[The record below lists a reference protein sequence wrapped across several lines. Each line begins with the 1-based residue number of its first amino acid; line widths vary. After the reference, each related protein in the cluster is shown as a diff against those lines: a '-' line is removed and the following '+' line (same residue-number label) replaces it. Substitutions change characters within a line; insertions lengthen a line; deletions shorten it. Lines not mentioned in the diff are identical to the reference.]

1 MDVKSMHYLS
11 SFLRRNPMTVNIN
24 TVKFIQLI
32 VISLLIF
39 ATGCTVTYKA
49 VATFDNFNEVLLGTV
64 NANLMTGGGEFQIEG
79 KNTKIRCKGRSNPPH
94 YIPPFSLSC
103 RGQRGDGE
111 AKCSDGRRIRF
122 DWTADSCTTGHGV
135 GQDSEGNTFYFTFGM
150 TEEESKK
157 FVEEELQFV
166 KNKPNLPVY
175 RPKEVRKEKG
185 YSTGTGFFVTHD
197 GIMVTNYHV
206 IEDAQTV
213 YVVDTKNN
221 EKIEAKVLTKDPAN
235 DVAILKINRK
245 TSKIPISSYSNLTK
259 GEEVLT
265 LGYPLVAIQGQE
277 QKATFGRINAL
288 SGIKGDIRFVQID
301 VPIQPGNSGGP
312 LINNK
317 GEVIGVVTATL
328 NQIVTL
334 RETGSLP
341 QNVNFAVKIDYILPT
356 LKQTTKEIQFSENNL
371 QKEMDMEEIVT
382 LREGSVMLIVAE

>member
-1 MDVKSMHYLS
+1 M
-11 SFLRRNPMTVNIN
+11 RNNQNIAN
-24 TVKFIQLI
+24 FVQLTTI
-32 VISLLIF
+32 CLIIF
-39 ATGCTVTYKA
+39 AAGCTATYKA
-49 VATFDNFNEVLLGTV
+49 VGTTDNTLKAVGTFDNFNEVLIGTLRPS
-64 NANLMTGGGEFQIEG
+64 NTGAHNIQIEG
-79 KNTKIRCKGRSNPPH
+79 KNTKIRCNGKSNPAT
-94 YIPPFSLSC
+94 YSPPSGSC
-103 RGQRGDGE
+103 RGRRGDGD
-111 AKCSDGRRIRF
+111 AVCSDGRIIKF
-122 DWTADSCTTGHGV
+122 DWISDSCTTGHGV
-135 GQDSEGNTFYFTFGM
+135 GKDSQGNTFYFTFGM
-150 TEEESKK
+150 TEKESKD
-157 FVEEELQFV
+157 FVEKQLQIV
-166 KNKPNLPVY
+166 KNNPDLPVY

-185 YSTGTGFFVTHD
+185 YSTGTGFFVTDD

-213 YVVDTKNN
+213 YVIDTKNN

-245 TSKIPISSYSNLTK
+245 TSKIPISSYYSLTK

-265 LGYPLVAIQGQE
+265 LGYPLIAIQGQE

-288 SGIKGDIRFVQID
+288 SGIKGDIRFIQID

-312 LINNK
+312 LINDK

-341 QNVNFAVKIDYILPT
+341 QNVNFAVKMDYILPA
-356 LKQTTKEIQFSENNL
+356 LKQTIQGIQFSENNL
-371 QKEMDMEEIVT
+371 QKKMEMAEIVV